1 MKTVAL
7 TGELRS
13 TLGSKDSRAL
23 RNEGKV
29 PCVLYGGGEHIHFYI
44 YSPDFKN
51 LVYTPNMYKV
61 QLTIEGKKHLA
72 ILHDMQFHPV
82 NESIIHADFLA
93 VDEKKIVT
101 VSIPVKVSG
110 NSPGV
115 RAGGKLIQKI
125 QRLKVKGLIANIP
138 DAVELNIDT
147 LELGQS
153 IKVKNIGIDNIEIL
167 DSKDNAVVSVK
178 MTRNVVKGEE
188 PAAGAAAP
196 AAAAAKAPA
205 PAKK

>member
-13 TLGSKDSRAL
+13 ELGSKYSRAM

-29 PCVLYGGGEHIHFYI
+29 PCVLYGGSDHIHFFVYA
-44 YSPDFKN
+44 PDFKA
-51 LVYTPNMYKV
+51 LVYTPNTYKV
-61 QLTIEGKKHLA
+61 QLTIEGKKYMA

-82 NESIIHADFLA
+82 NEAIIHADFLA
-93 VDEKKIVT
+93 VDEKNPIT
-101 VSIPVKVSG
+101 VSIPVTVDG

-125 QRLKVKGLIANIP
+125 QRLKIKGLIKDIP
-138 DAVELNIDT
+138 DSIVINIDG

-153 IKVKNIGIDNIEIL
+153 TKVKNVEVPNIQIL
-167 DSKDNAVVSVK
+167 DNKDNAIVSIK
-178 MTRNVVKGEE
+178 MTRNVVKEE
-188 PAAGAAAP
+188 V
-196 AAAAAKAPA
+196 AAK
-205 PAKK
+205 K

>member
-13 TLGSKDSRAL
+13 SLGSKDSRAL
-23 RNEGKV
+23 RSEGKV
-29 PCVLYGGGEHIHFYI
+29 PCVLYGGGDHIHFYI
-44 YSPDFKN
+44 YSPDFKS

-61 QLTIEGKKHLA
+61 QLSIEGKQYLA

-138 DAVELNIDT
+138 DTVELNIDA

-153 IKVKNIGIDNIEIL
+153 IKVKNISLDNIEIL

-178 MTRNVVKGEE
+178 MTRNVVKAEE
-188 PAAGAAAP
+188 T
-196 AAAAAKAPA
+196 A

>member
-13 TLGSKDSRAL
+13 DLGSKYSRAM

-29 PCVLYGGGEHIHFYI
+29 PCVLYGGGDHIHFFVYA
-44 YSPDFKN
+44 PDFKA
-51 LVYTPNMYKV
+51 LVYTPNTYKV
-61 QLTIEGKKHLA
+61 QLTIEGKKYMA

-82 NESIIHADFLA
+82 NESILHADFLA
-93 VDEKKIVT
+93 VDEKNPIT
-101 VSIPVKVSG
+101 VSIPVTVEG

-125 QRLKVKGLIANIP
+125 QRLKIKGLIKDIP
-138 DAVELNIDT
+138 DSIVINIDG

-153 IKVKNIGIDNIEIL
+153 TKVKNVEVPNIQILDNI
-167 DSKDNAVVSVK
+167 DNAVVSIK
-178 MTRNVVKGEE
+178 MTRNVVKEE
-188 PAAGAAAP
+188 V
-196 AAAAAKAPA
+196 AAK
-205 PAKK
+205 K

>member
-13 TLGSKDSRAL
+13 ELGSKSSRAL

-29 PCVLYGGGEHIHFYI
+29 PCVLYGGSELVHFFI

-61 QLTIEGKKHLA
+61 QLTIEGKKYQA
-72 ILHDMQFHPV
+72 ILQDMQFHPV
-82 NESIIHADFLA
+82 NEAIIHADFLL
-93 VDEKKIVT
+93 VDDKKQVT
-101 VSIPVKVSG
+101 VSIPVKVTG

-115 RAGGKLIQKI
+115 RSGGKLIQKV
-125 QRLKVKGLIANIP
+125 QRLKVKGLISNIP
-138 DAVELNIDT
+138 DSVDVNIDT
-147 LELGQS
+147 LDLGQS
-153 IKVKNIGIDNIEIL
+153 IKIKQISIPNIDIL
-167 DSKDNAVVSVK
+167 DSKDNAIVTVK
-178 MTRNVVKGEE
+178 MTRNVVKEE
-188 PAAGAAAP
+188 A
-196 AAAAAKAPA
+196 A

>member
-13 TLGSKDSRAL
+13 DLGSKYSRAM

-29 PCVLYGGGEHIHFYI
+29 PCVLYGGGDHIHFFVYAQ
-44 YSPDFKN
+44 DFKA
-51 LVYTPNMYKV
+51 LVYTPNTYKV
-61 QLTIEGKKHLA
+61 QLTIEGKKYMA

-82 NESIIHADFLA
+82 NESILHADFLA
-93 VDEKKIVT
+93 VDEKNPIT
-101 VSIPVKVSG
+101 VSIPVTVEG

-125 QRLKVKGLIANIP
+125 QRLKIKGLIKDIP
-138 DAVELNIDT
+138 DSIVINIDG

-153 IKVKNIGIDNIEIL
+153 TKVKNVEVPNIQIL
-167 DSKDNAVVSVK
+167 DNKDNAVVSIK
-178 MTRNVVKGEE
+178 MTRNVVKEE
-188 PAAGAAAP
+188 V
-196 AAAAAKAPA
+196 AAK
-205 PAKK
+205 K

>member
-29 PCVLYGGGEHIHFYI
+29 PCVLYGGGDHIHFFI

-61 QLTIEGKKHLA
+61 QLTIEGKKYLA
-72 ILHDMQFHPV
+72 ILQDMQFHPV

-93 VDEKKIVT
+93 VDDKKVVT
-101 VSIPVKVSG
+101 VSIPVKVEG

-125 QRLKVKGLIANIP
+125 QRLKVKGLISNIP
-138 DAVELNIDT
+138 DSVNLNISELD
-147 LELGQS
+147 LGQS
-153 IKVKNIGIDNIEIL
+153 IKVKNITLDNIEIL

-178 MTRNVVKGEE
+178 MTRNVVKAEE
-188 PAAGAAAP
+188 A
-196 AAAAAKAPA
+196 A